1 MERRTWL
8 GGGLLALSALM
19 LWGFMRSSLSIGRPA
34 TIAALLVVVVLP
46 AIAGIAIIRGIG
58 SADEARRAKLRQQTI
73 EAEVMKLAIQ
83 HSGKLTAL
91 EVATA
96 LALPQDETTRALEAM
111 VEREVADLEIT
122 DDGVIVYTFDAARRL
137 GSKDTSR
144 GILDA

>member
-1 MERRTWL
+1 VERRTWI
-8 GGGLLALSALM
+8 GGGLLALAALM
-19 LWGFMRSSLSIGRPA
+19 LWGFLRSSLSLAAPA
-34 TIAALLVVVVLP
+34 TIGALLVVVVLP

-58 SADEARRAKLRQQTI
+58 SGDKKRQAMLRQQTI

-83 HSGKLTAL
+83 QAGKLTAL

-96 LALPQDETTRALEAM
+96 LALPQDETTRALDAM
-111 VEREVADLEIT
+111 VEREVADIEIT
-122 DDGVIVYTFDAARRL
+122 DEGVIVYTFQSAKQL